1 MCFGLS
7 LSCDFQINMGHTFIR
22 AGATPLH
29 TSLAAMRATTASA
42 QGRRSSATYTCKDD
56 VGCVLEVSPN
66 EMLQLL
72 LLATDSEPT
81 LAWKMAKNVAV
92 SIIAQAQRKG
102 AGRMG
107 QKTNILGREAGSS
120 RNADARDAG

>member
-1 MCFGLS
+1 
-7 LSCDFQINMGHTFIR
+7 MGHTFIR

-29 TSLAAMRATTASA
+29 TSLAAMRATTESE

-56 VGCVLEVSPN
+56 VGCVLEASPN

-72 LLATDSEPT
+72 LLATDSDPT
-81 LAWKMAKNVAV
+81 LASKMAKNVAV

-107 QKTNILGREAGSS
+107 QKTNILGRGAGSS
-120 RNADARDAG
+120 RKCCCTGCGIGCQ